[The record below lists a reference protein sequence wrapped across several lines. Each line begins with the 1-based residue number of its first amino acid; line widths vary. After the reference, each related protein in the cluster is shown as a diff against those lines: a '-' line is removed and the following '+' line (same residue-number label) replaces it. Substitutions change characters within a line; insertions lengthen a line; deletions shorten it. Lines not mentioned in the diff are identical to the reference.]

1 MGSLDYM
8 ENYHPLLGDGRNG
21 AMEMPKHGNGSKS
34 DVGPFPSFFKNSRKS
49 LKN

>member
-34 DVGPFPSFFKNSRKS
+34 DVGPFPLGNLSKTEKC
-49 LKN
+49 